1 MPQSYITFH
10 IIINF
15 IKNHTLESFERESPY
30 AIVYQKL
37 NVKYIASVF
46 IYKTR
51 EEKSGKELTGYY
63 TCANQLHIISLSK
76 THVV

>member
-37 NVKYIASVF
+37 NVKYITSVF
-46 IYKTR
+46 IYRTR
-51 EEKSGKELTGYY
+51 GEQENRKRTNWL
-63 TCANQLHIISLSK
+63 
-76 THVV
+76 

>member
-15 IKNHTLESFERESPY
+15 IKNHTLESFKRESPY

-37 NVKYIASVF
+37 NVKYIASMF
-46 IYKTR
+46 IYRTR
-51 EEKSGKELTGYY
+51 GEQENRKR
-63 TCANQLHIISLSK
+63 ANWLLH
-76 THVV
+76 VC

>member
-15 IKNHTLESFERESPY
+15 IKNHTLESFERESPC

-46 IYKTR
+46 IYRTK
-51 EEKSGKELTGYY
+51 GKWENRKRTNWL
-63 TCANQLHIISLSK
+63 LH
-76 THVV
+76 VC

>member
-1 MPQSYITFH
+1 MLQSYINFH

-37 NVKYIASVF
+37 NVKYIAFVF
-46 IYKTR
+46 IYRTR
-51 EEKSGKELTGYY
+51 GVRENKKRTNWL
-63 TCANQLHIISLSK
+63 LHMC
-76 THVV
+76 